1 MRWRGFLA
9 TVAVGA
15 AVAAVGVSPA
25 VAATTWTVDPAGND
39 ATCPITHVCQHIGAA
54 VFFAAPGDTINVHDG
69 LYNENVT
76 INKRLTL
83 VGASRPTL
91 ISNCNLTTAAS
102 PAFDTIVDGGF
113 GPVAFDIEADM
124 VSVRG
129 FVFQNANFD
138 MIVDATL
145 GGAFSGFTIKQNLFQ
160 LSSSAGLGESS
171 NGAFPSL
178 VQQNCFRNNNVA
190 VLGQGGGFSQ
200 NKNVRIVG
208 NKSQK
213 NVYYAYRLGANT
225 TDTLELSGNISTTD
239 GVFLTLEH
247 ATNFT
252 VSGNIANSPTT
263 GVDPE
268 HAAMYF
274 GGNSNGTISGN
285 ILSKGTEKGI
295 LFDNALYGTSPNTNL
310 SISGNIVSTFPG
322 NGLEAT
328 AGSLKNSTL
337 SGNITKVTGPEG
349 LRLGGG
355 NFGNSFAGNVFQ
367 GATWG
372 CHSFAAAAM
381 NNWNGN
387 SNIGHP
393 MNTPGTC
400 FP

>member
-9 TVAVGA
+9 AVAVCA

-25 VAATTWTVDPAGND
+25 LAATTWTVDPAGND
-39 ATCPITHVCQHIGAA
+39 ILCPVTHVCQTIQQA
-54 VFFAAPGDTINVHDG
+54 VNLAAPGDTINVHKG

-83 VGASRPTL
+83 NGATRPAL
-91 ISNCNLTTAAS
+91 VSNCITTAAS
-102 PAFDTIVDGGF
+102 PAFDTVVDGGGGLF
-113 GPVAFDIEADM
+113 AFDIEADR
-124 VSVRG
+124 VSVKG
-129 FVFQNANFD
+129 FVFQNA
-138 MIVDATL
+138 TL
-145 GGAFSGFTIKQNLFQ
+145 GVVVDTSANGLYSGFTIKQNLLQ
-160 LSSSAGLGESS
+160 VTTYAIGETT

-178 VQQNCFRNNNVA
+178 VQQNCFRSNNYA
-190 VLGQGGGFSQ
+190 VFSPNGPNDNIQ
-200 NKNVRIVG
+200 ITG
-208 NKSQK
+208 NKSRS
-213 NVYYAYRLGANT
+213 NLSYAYALQGT
-225 TDTLELSGNISTTD
+225 TSSGLALSGNISTSD
-239 GVFLTLEH
+239 GVFLLLLR

-263 GVDPE
+263 GASLE

-295 LFDNALYGTSPNTNL
+295 LFDNVFWGTSPNTNL
-310 SISGNIVSTFPG
+310 SISGNVVSTFPG

-328 AGSLKNSTL
+328 ASSLKNSSL
-337 SGNITKVTGPEG
+337 SGNITKVTGVEG

-355 NFGNSFAGNVFQ
+355 NFGNSFAGNIFQ
-367 GATWG
+367 GKTWG

-387 SNIGHP
+387 SNIGKP